1 MGKHQLNFLRMDWVN
16 ELREDKGWNET
27 NFSRF
32 SQQGRVTYS
41 DKSGVH
47 QFGITST
54 EERIGTMLELEMSTQ
69 DMSATLRESNM
80 LRNLVSNN
88 WKKEETENYQKWYKK
103 VREAWN
109 NNSII
114 AL

>member
-1 MGKHQLNFLRMDWVN
+1 MDWVS
-16 ELREDKGWNET
+16 ELREDKGWDET
-27 NFSRF
+27 NLSRF
-32 SQQGRVTYS
+32 SQQERVIYS

-54 EERIGTMLELEMSTQ
+54 EEKIGTILELEMPTQ

-88 WKKEETENYQKWYKK
+88 WKKEEIENNQKWYRK
-103 VREAWN
+103 VRDAWK

>member
-1 MGKHQLNFLRMDWVN
+1 MEKHQLYFLLMDWVS
-16 ELREDKGWNET
+16 ELREDKGWDET
-27 NFSRF
+27 NLSRF
-32 SQQGRVTYS
+32 SQQERVIYS

-54 EERIGTMLELEMSTQ
+54 EEKIGTMLELEMPTQ

-88 WKKEETENYQKWYKK
+88 WKKEEIENNQKWYRK
-103 VREAWN
+103 VRDAWK